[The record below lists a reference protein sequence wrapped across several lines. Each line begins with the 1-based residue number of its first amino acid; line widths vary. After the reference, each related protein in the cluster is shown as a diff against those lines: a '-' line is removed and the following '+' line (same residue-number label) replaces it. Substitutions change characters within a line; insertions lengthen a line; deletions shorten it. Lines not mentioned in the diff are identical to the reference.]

1 MCIQNLYSQVYVR
14 KRRYVTAMYINR
26 NRIRKIIDRGN
37 SLSPSAR
44 SCAPPRA
51 EIFLYIFPSPP
62 YFRWWPPIRNHIDWI
77 KPYLDW
83 REYLRAGFASGHG
96 PASGSRRVLEE
107 IRRTVAWEREREGI
121 GRAPVEGR
129 RRDAARCAPDR
140 EGKGRTA
147 RHAHNQYEPWLCGIS
162 DACAPLRPN
171 LQSSSYTSSVRI
183 STRFFHR
190 LLVFYACVGTHHGK
204 RRKRLF
210 LSFLRFL
217 FLFRAL
223 LFYFA
228 RIRHETWHFF
238 SSFIIAGIWEKI
250 GGGGERRGGG
260 GLDNFFSFPRLD
272 LN

>member
-62 YFRWWPPIRNHIDWI
+62 YFRWWPPIRNHIDRI
-77 KPYLDW
+77 KQYLDW

-107 IRRTVAWEREREGI
+107 IRRTVAWEREREDRSSAG
-121 GRAPVEGR
+121 GRETAR
-129 RRDAARCAPDR
+129 RGEVRARQR
-140 EGKGRTA
+140 GKGTDGTA
-147 RHAHNQYEPWLCGIS
+147 RTQPIRTMAVWNQWRVCSAATQFTKFFLHVVGSYLDSVFPPTPRILCVCRNAS
-162 DACAPLRPN
+162 RKEAEAPLSLLLAFP
-171 LQSSSYTSSVRI
+171 I
-183 STRFFHR
+183 SFSRAFI
-190 LLVFYACVGTHHGK
+190 
-204 RRKRLF
+204 
-210 LSFLRFL
+210 
-217 FLFRAL
+217 LFRANPTRNVTFFFF
-223 LFYFA
+223 FYY
-228 RIRHETWHFF
+228 RGNLRENW
-238 SSFIIAGIWEKI
+238 
-250 GGGGERRGGG
+250 GGGERRG
-260 GLDNFFSFPRLD
+260 GLDNFFSFPHLD